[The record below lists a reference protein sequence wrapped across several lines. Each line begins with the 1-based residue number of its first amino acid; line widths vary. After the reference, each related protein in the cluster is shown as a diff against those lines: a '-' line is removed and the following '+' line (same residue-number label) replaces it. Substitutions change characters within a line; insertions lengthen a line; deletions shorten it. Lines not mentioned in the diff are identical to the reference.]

1 MFIADAEGD
10 TSDRNSAQK
19 SSKTV
24 AALKDTRTSKGGSSS
39 SKDERKCSKSD
50 DDKSKRKD
58 ENSGDKKDKDIRLV
72 ECQSTAT

>member
-24 AALKDTRTSKGGSSS
+24 AAMKDTRTSKGGSSS

-58 ENSGDKKDKDIRLV
+58 ENSGDKKDKEIRLV
-72 ECQSTAT
+72 ECQSTPT